1 MARMFFN
8 IGQIFGPILAV
19 TVMKTWNKYVFFVI
33 VTILVLGS
41 WLIWLY
47 FHYQAMEKENEK
59 DSTVI
64 DVATD
69 TTNDE
74 VEVEVELV
82 GKESK

>member
-1 MARMFFN
+1 
-8 IGQIFGPILAV
+8 
-19 TVMKTWNKYVFFVI
+19 MKTWNKYVFFDI

-47 FHYQAMEKENEK
+47 FHYQAMEKGK
-59 DSTVI
+59 DSAVI

-82 GKESK
+82 GKESEWELGLSSKLKKRVRQVS

>member
-1 MARMFFN
+1 
-8 IGQIFGPILAV
+8 
-19 TVMKTWNKYVFFVI
+19 MKTWNKYVFFDI

-47 FHYQAMEKENEK
+47 FHYQAMEKEK
-59 DSTVI
+59 DSAVI

-82 GKESK
+82 GKESE